1 MCVCGWLVCS
11 PAEKRDTMLEIRVKI
26 KDIMMKAEDRDIS
39 TLYVR

>member
-1 MCVCGWLVCS
+1 VCVCVCEYS